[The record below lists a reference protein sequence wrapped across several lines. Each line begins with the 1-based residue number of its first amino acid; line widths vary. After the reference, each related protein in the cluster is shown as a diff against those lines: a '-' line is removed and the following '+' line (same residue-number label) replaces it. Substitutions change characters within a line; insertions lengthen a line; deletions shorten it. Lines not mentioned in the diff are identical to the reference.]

1 MKMSDSSDSI
11 QEFFEE
17 DTGSDGSEEEANP
30 RSEYERRIRDVKV
43 ARNNKMMSILF
54 PNLQSR

>member
-1 MKMSDSSDSI
+1 MSDSSDSI
-11 QEFFEE
+11 QEFLEE
-17 DTGSDGSEEEANP
+17 DTCNKGSEEEEHP

-54 PNLQSR
+54 PNLQTR